1 MAKIDLLQ
9 GNLEMMI
16 LRILQAE
23 PQHGWGIA
31 QKIHLLSEEALKIEE
46 GSLYL
51 ALYRMQRKGWIKAEW
66 GTSENNRRAKFYEL
80 TKSGRKQL
88 EEQHTAWA
96 RLCAAIGQVM
106 NHSPDQSR

>member
-1 MAKIDLLQ
+1 MTKIDLLQ

-16 LRILQAE
+16 LRVLSGG

-31 QKIHLLSEEALKIEE
+31 QRIHVLSSEALKIEE

-66 GTSENNRRAKFYEL
+66 AQTKNNRRAKYYEL
-80 TKSGRKQL
+80 TKTGRKRL
-88 EEQHTAWA
+88 REQVGDWE
-96 RLCAAIGQVM
+96 RLCAAIATVM
-106 NHSPDQSR
+106 RVES